1 MKPKPGSSSQTA
13 EVVSAHT
20 EHISVD
26 TKILAFVLLIRNDPG
41 DIILGGS
48 ARIFSGSLNGDL
60 ERPALNIDGNIPYGG
75 VQANRR
81 VKVRHRDEHQHPSL
95 EILPVGAE

>member
-26 TKILAFVLLIRNDPG
+26 TKILAFILLISNDPG
-41 DIILGGS
+41 DTLLCGS
-48 ARIFSGSLNGDL
+48 ARIFSESLNGDL
-60 ERPALNIDGNIPYGG
+60 EGPALNIDGNIPYTG

-81 VKVRHRDEHQHPSL
+81 VKVRHRDELRHPSL
-95 EILPVGAE
+95 